1 MEKLD
6 KKVVEQELKKLR
18 AIREE
23 FYDYLDK
30 NIPSKKSGYDF
41 SSNPKLDAKE
51 VYERFFKLDYQS
63 RKLGGFL
70 FRTYLKED

>member
-1 MEKLD
+1 MIKEELSKL
-6 KKVVEQELKKLR
+6 KE
-18 AIREE
+18 IREE
-23 FYDYLDK
+23 FYSYLDT
-30 NIPSKKSGYDF
+30 NIPSKNIGYDF
-41 SSNPKLDAKE
+41 SNNSKLDAKE

>member
-6 KKVVEQELKKLR
+6 KNMIESELKKLR
-18 AIREE
+18 EIREE
-23 FYDYLDK
+23 FYEYLDK
-30 NIPSKKSGYDF
+30 NIPSKNIGYDF
-41 SSNPKLDAKE
+41 SQNTKLDAKE